1 MSEKK
6 RHIWFTIV
14 VIIASGAVFFAL
26 GFTAAKNYDFVKT
39 RIRYKDV
46 PLNTTTAP
54 PFDGRL
60 DLNTAT
66 VEQLMQID
74 GIGEKTAQNIIDYR
88 EKIGG
93 YQFVEQLLYVE
104 GIGETK
110 YNRWSPYLTV
120 GGTDG
125 TTVTS
130 TSDIAT
136 STTATSTTAFSGK
149 YDLNT
154 VTIEQLMT
162 INGIGEKIAKS
173 IVDYREDIGGFDSL
187 EQLKDIEGIGD
198 KRFSVLCEYLT
209 VND

>member
-1 MSEKK
+1 M
-6 RHIWFTIV
+6 
-14 VIIASGAVFFAL
+14 
-26 GFTAAKNYDFVKT
+26 
-39 RIRYKDV
+39 
-46 PLNTTTAP
+46 PLTTTTAP

-66 VEQLMQID
+66 VEELMQID

-120 GGTDG
+120 GGSDG
-125 TTVTS
+125 TAVTS
-130 TSDIAT
+130 TNGTTTTSN
-136 STTATSTTAFSGK
+136 STTTTTTAFSGK
-149 YDLNT
+149 FDLNT
-154 VTIEQLMT
+154 VTVEQLTT

-198 KRFSVLCEYLT
+198 KRFLVLCEYLT